1 MLDRENAIHKSVL
14 VNVRYYMAFSM
25 LSYLSPSLEKHLQT
39 YSPLSLL
46 TQDIIQFV
54 GKLQM

>member
-1 MLDRENAIHKSVL
+1 MLDRENAIHKNVL
-14 VNVRYYMAFSM
+14 LNVRYYMAFSV

-39 YSPLSLL
+39 YSPLSLP
-46 TQDIIQFV
+46 TQDIIKFV

>member
-1 MLDRENAIHKSVL
+1 MDRENAIHKSVL
-14 VNVRYYMAFSM
+14 CVRILHGIFYAI
-25 LSYLSPSLEKHLQT
+25 LSVPSLEKHLQT